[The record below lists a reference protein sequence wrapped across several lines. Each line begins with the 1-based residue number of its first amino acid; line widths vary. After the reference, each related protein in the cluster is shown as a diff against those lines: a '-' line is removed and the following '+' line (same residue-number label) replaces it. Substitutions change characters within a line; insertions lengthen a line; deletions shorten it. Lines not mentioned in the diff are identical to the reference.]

1 MGWSFLTTGVFTLMS
16 KTGKV
21 NFELY
26 YNIYK
31 HLFNVLICLVTQAA
45 VVTSGMADKLQQP
58 GHFTLFAP
66 TNAAFSKLSPG
77 YLERIMADKDVLAG
91 MLST

>member
-1 MGWSFLTTGVFTLMS
+1 MS

-21 NFELY
+21 NFAWY
-26 YNIYK
+26 GTFNIYK

-91 MLST
+91 MLSTWWSHTLMY